1 MEKNSYINPL
11 ISRYASKE
19 MSHIFS
25 DQKRYSTWRNLWV
38 ALAEAQ
44 MELGLSTISKSQI
57 SEMKKHTND
66 IDFDI
71 VAKREKEVRH
81 DVMAHVYEF
90 SLKCPT
96 AAPII
101 HLGATSCF
109 VTDNGDLLNFYEAF
123 ELIRIKLLN
132 VIDKL
137 STFAEAY
144 KSLPT
149 LGLTHMQPAQLTTVG
164 KRATLWLYDFL
175 TDFNSITQ
183 ALSAKRL
190 RGVKGATGTQASFL
204 NLFDGNSK
212 KVAELDKLVANKM
225 GVNNVFPV
233 TGQTYTRKYD
243 SELLKILEGIGE
255 SASKFATD
263 LRLLQSMKEIEEPFE
278 KGQIGSS
285 SMAYKRNPMRSER
298 ITSLARFLLSLPI
311 NTAFT
316 HATQWF
322 ERTLDDSANRRIVL
336 PQAFLTA
343 DAILNLCLNVA
354 DGLVVNEKIIEKH
367 INDELPFMATENIL
381 MACVKEGGN
390 RQELHEEIRLM
401 SMEAIKNTKNG
412 LPCNLIELI
421 KKNPKFK
428 GIIKQIDSVLSP
440 NNFIGRSIQQTDEF
454 ISESIAPILRQNSSL
469 LGAKSNI
476 EV

>member
-1 MEKNSYINPL
+1 MEKNSYVNPL

-19 MSHIFS
+19 MSYVFS
-25 DQKRYSTWRNLWV
+25 EYKRYSTWRKLWV
-38 ALAEAQ
+38 ALAEAE
-44 MELGLSTISKSQI
+44 MELGLSAISKSQI
-57 SEMKKHTND
+57 SEMKKYVDD
-66 IDFDI
+66 IDFDV
-71 VAKREKEVRH
+71 VANREKMVRH

-109 VTDNGDLLNFYEAF
+109 VTDNGDLLSFFEAL
-123 ELIRIKLLN
+123 ELLKIKLLN

-137 STFAEAY
+137 SEFAKTY
-144 KSLPT
+144 KALPT

-164 KRATLWLYDFL
+164 KRATLWIYDFL
-175 TDFNSITQ
+175 TDYNNISYL
-183 ALSAKRL
+183 LSTKKL

-204 NLFDGNSK
+204 SLFDGNSK
-212 KVAELDKLVANKM
+212 KVGELDKLVVNKM
-225 GVNNVFPV
+225 GIKDVFPV

-243 SELLKILEGIGE
+243 SELLKALEGIGE

-263 LRLLQSMKEIEEPFE
+263 LRLLQSMKEVEEPFE

-298 ITSLARFLLSLPI
+298 ITSLSRYLLSLPI

-316 HATQWF
+316 QATQWF

-343 DAILNLCLNVA
+343 DAILNLCLNVV

-367 INDELPFMATENIL
+367 INEELPFMATENIL

-390 RQELHEEIRLM
+390 RQDLHEEIRLM
-401 SMEAIKNTKNG
+401 SMTALKNTKNG
-412 LPCNLIELI
+412 LSCNLIELI
-421 KKNPKFK
+421 KKNPKFSV
-428 GIIKQIDSVLSP
+428 ISNQIDSMLSP
-440 NNFIGRSIQQTDEF
+440 INFIGRSAQQTDEF
-454 ISESIAPILRQNSSL
+454 ILENITPILRQNSNL
-469 LGAKSNI
+469 LGVKSNI